1 MPSIAAS
8 NVCQDQS
15 VVFYVKQY
23 TINTDLRPPS
33 FARTKKIPRTSTMV
47 TNKLAIVIFIGLIA
61 TLATSVS
68 ATDFIV
74 GDEYGWTLNFD
85 YQAWAQGKKFIVG
98 DKLVFKYPVGKHNVF
113 KVDGNGFKGCVVP
126 AANESLASGYDV
138 VTLTTPG
145 KKWYIC
151 GVGKHCETGGMKLVI
166 DVLAWSPVLPL
177 PVPAPAPGPVPSG
190 KVFVVGDD
198 YGWTLNF
205 DYQAWAKGKEF
216 VVGDKLVFKYPVG
229 KHNVFKVDGNGFKG
243 CVVPASNESLT
254 SGYDV
259 ITLTTPGKKWY
270 ICGVGTHCETGG
282 MKLVI
287 DVLSWS
293 PVQSV
298 SNPVLVPV
306 PAPAPSP
313 VPLGNM
319 FIVGDDYGWTLDF
332 DYQAWAKGKEFV
344 VGDKLVFIYPK
355 GAHNVYKVNGTDF
368 QQCTIPVSGE
378 PLSSGYDW
386 VTLTTPGRKWYI
398 CGVGKHCQNGGMKL
412 VIDVL
417 PRSTYPPSPSPWGS
431 YKARRL
437 GNTRVLGRVA

>member
-15 VVFYVKQY
+15 VVVFYVKQY

-47 TNKLAIVIFIGLIA
+47 TNNKLAIVIFIGLIA

-85 YQAWAQGKKFIVG
+85 YQAWAQGKKFVVG

-166 DVLAWSPVLPL
+166 DVLAWSPVLPF
-177 PVPAPAPGPVPSG
+177 PVPAPAPAPGPVPSG

-216 VVGDKLVFKYPVG
+216 VVGDKL
-229 KHNVFKVDGNGFKG
+229 
-243 CVVPASNESLT
+243 
-254 SGYDV
+254 
-259 ITLTTPGKKWY
+259 
-270 ICGVGTHCETGG
+270 G
-282 MKLVI
+282 M
-287 DVLSWS
+287 
-293 PVQSV
+293 
-298 SNPVLVPV
+298 
-306 PAPAPSP
+306 
-313 VPLGNM
+313 
-319 FIVGDDYGWTLDF
+319 
-332 DYQAWAKGKEFV
+332 
-344 VGDKLVFIYPK
+344 
-355 GAHNVYKVNGTDF
+355 
-368 QQCTIPVSGE
+368 
-378 PLSSGYDW
+378 
-386 VTLTTPGRKWYI
+386 
-398 CGVGKHCQNGGMKL
+398 
-412 VIDVL
+412 
-417 PRSTYPPSPSPWGS
+417 
-431 YKARRL
+431 
-437 GNTRVLGRVA
+437 